1 VSDDNV
7 TIVGWPPT
15 PLTIEHET
23 DPNAPPKVSIGFD
36 PSPVDVQMNM
46 DMNVSNKEPFQVCIR
61 LCEPICVKSEYTIGI
76 DVFDRPVAV
85 IAVRGKTTFYNCPE
99 EQ

>member
-15 PLTIEHET
+15 PLTMEHQT
-23 DPNAPPKVSIGFD
+23 DPNAPPKVSLSFD
-36 PSPVDVQMNM
+36 PSPVDVNMNM
-46 DMNVSNKEPFQVCIR
+46 NVVNKEPFQVCIR

-85 IAVRGKTTFYNCPE
+85 IAVTGKTTIYNCPE
-99 EQ
+99 DQ